1 MISTTS
7 FLYGLEQAG
16 ISFATGVPDSL
27 LKHICA
33 HVTDAFP
40 PDRHIIAT
48 NEGSALGLAI
58 GHYLATANPALVY
71 MQNSG
76 LGNVVNPLTSLADP
90 EVYAVPILLL
100 IGWRGEA
107 LEDGTQLK
115 DEPQHKKQGR
125 VTLDLLRTLEIP
137 FLVIDQKTPDIG
149 AILQEL
155 TATAR
160 DQNRPVALVVRKS
173 TFAPYTAK
181 QMAPL
186 PLPLPSREDAIEAIL
201 QTLPPH
207 VPVVSTAGMAS
218 REVFEFRKRTN
229 SGHGRDFLTVGGM
242 GHAGQIAAGIALA
255 TAGRKVVCIDGDGA
269 ALMHLGALAVSAE
282 CPNLIHVV
290 INNQAHDSVGGQPTK
305 AARLNLAD
313 IAGTLGYQHY
323 FRIEDLDKLR
333 HQLIDALP
341 VPGSVFLEIRCRQ
354 GARKDLGRPD
364 RTPVRNK
371 QDFMAFLQEGTT

>member
-1 MISTTS
+1 MISTTD
-7 FLYGLEQAG
+7 FLQGLEHAG
-16 ISFATGVPDSL
+16 ISFVTGVPDSL

-48 NEGSALGLAI
+48 NEGSAVGLAI

-90 EVYAVPILLL
+90 EVYAAPMLLL
-100 IGWRGEA
+100 IGWRGEV

-125 VTLDLLRTLEIP
+125 ITLDLLRTLEIP
-137 FLVIDQKTPDIG
+137 FLVVDQSTSDIG
-149 AILQEL
+149 TMLQEL
-155 TATAR
+155 TDLAR
-160 DQNRPVALVVRKS
+160 NQNRPAALVVRKN

-181 QMAPL
+181 PSASL
-186 PLPLPSREDAIEAIL
+186 SLPSREDAIEAIL
-201 QTLPPH
+201 QTLPPL
-207 VPVVSTAGMAS
+207 VPVVSTTGMAS
-218 REVFEFRKRTN
+218 REVFEIRKRTN

-242 GHAGQIAAGIALA
+242 GHAGQIAAGIALVA
-255 TAGRKVVCIDGDGA
+255 AGRKVVCIDGDGA

-313 IAGTLGYQHY
+313 IADTLGYQHC
-323 FRIEDLDKLR
+323 FRIEDLNELR
-333 HQLIDALP
+333 RRLIDAFP
-341 VPGSVFLEIRCRQ
+341 VTGSFFLEIRCRR

-364 RTPVRNK
+364 RTPIQNK
-371 QDFMAFLQEGTT
+371 QDFMAFLQEGTS